1 MTDAIQQDAPQEVIA
16 APTDT
21 AIEAQQEPQTE
32 DRPLSPREQAMAAIT
47 ASRREAIDAET
58 GAPSAP
64 QAAAPQETPQVD
76 DQIAAQTAPEVIADH
91 FDKVRVRAKIDG
103 EEVEVPLDQV
113 LRQYQKHSTA
123 DRRLAEATRLL
134 REAEARA
141 AVQQVQAPAD
151 PPVTQAPN
159 TKEFLDAL
167 FQGDEST
174 AAQALEQ
181 LMQGR
186 QQHTPI
192 PDASAIAQQVK
203 QQIEVE
209 SALSGFASD
218 YADIVAD
225 PYLANM
231 ADRELETRLQHGEA
245 FADALRASGET
256 VRGWLQS
263 KTGAVQATPASTT
276 RNERL
281 DRKADLDTV
290 RTANVTAVSPTQ
302 QPRTEEQIRADAL
315 AALIKARPGMAA

>member
-1 MTDAIQQDAPQEVIA
+1 MPDAIPQDAPQDTVA

-21 AIEAQQEPQTE
+21 QLEAQQEQPTE
-32 DRPLSPREQAMAAIT
+32 ERPLSPREQAMAAIS
-47 ASRREAIDAET
+47 ASRSESVKAEMGIT
-58 GAPSAP
+58 DEPVP
-64 QAAAPQETPQVD
+64 VQQVD
-76 DQIAAQTAPEVIADH
+76 DQIAAQSAPEVIAEN

-103 EEVEVPLDQV
+103 EEVEVPLDQM

-141 AVQQVQAPAD
+141 IAAPTPQEPPAPQVQAH
-151 PPVTQAPN
+151 N

-167 FQGDEST
+167 FQGDETT
-174 AAQALEQ
+174 AAQAFEQ
-181 LMQGR
+181 IIQGR

-192 PDASAIAQQVK
+192 PDASVIAQQVR

-209 SALSGFASD
+209 SALSSFAQD
-218 YADIVAD
+218 FADVVHD

-231 ADRELETRLQHGEA
+231 ADRELETRLQQGEA
-245 FADALRASGET
+245 FTDALRASGET

-290 RTANVTAVSPTQ
+290 RAANVTAVSPTQ
-302 QPRTEEQIRADAL
+302 QPRSEEQIRADAL